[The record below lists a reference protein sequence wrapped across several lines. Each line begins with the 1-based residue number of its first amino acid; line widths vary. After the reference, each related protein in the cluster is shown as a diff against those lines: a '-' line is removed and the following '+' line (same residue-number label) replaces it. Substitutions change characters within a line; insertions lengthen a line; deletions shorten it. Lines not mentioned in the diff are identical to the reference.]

1 LQTSCNILLQ
11 TYSFLPHCTSMCVP
25 QCLHFIGSNW
35 QISFG
40 WRTIKRRNGICNWR
54 QISYIWVCPMLNGI
68 LYICTTAV
76 LLTYI
81 IWWILKKCIRLR
93 NRPDRWM
100 CCQVCGCIWYILAHL
115 RLFTCHN
122 GSSSAISISCC
133 TSIPIH
139 ILKKLAMAFCRLL
152 AIVWRNKE
160 GLEMHTP
167 VHWLKKREKSM
178 PEMCK
183 WMVWEIITYT
193 NVFFFF
199 F

>member
-68 LYICTTAV
+68 LYMYICISAV

-81 IWWILKKCIRLR
+81 IYGGFLKKCIRLR

-100 CCQVCGCIWYILAHL
+100 CCQVCGCVYTTCSLNCVCSPVTMAL
-115 RLFTCHN
+115 RQPFPFPAALPYPFTFSKSWPWLFA
-122 GSSSAISISCC
+122 G
-133 TSIPIH
+133 
-139 ILKKLAMAFCRLL
+139 F
-152 AIVWRNKE
+152 
-160 GLEMHTP
+160 
-167 VHWLKKREKSM
+167 
-178 PEMCK
+178 
-183 WMVWEIITYT
+183 
-193 NVFFFF
+193 
-199 F
+199 